1 MQIMTEI
8 ARIGNYVLT
17 MIRKYDNIDIEREVN
32 KMKVKNVIKGYCSKE
47 NIERLIIIS
56 LSNDDI
62 GIFAGELK
70 KYMNSTNIIME
81 NYKKEVDEM
90 EVIKSAVNCGCQLF
104 IIVK

>member
-1 MQIMTEI
+1 
-8 ARIGNYVLT
+8 
-17 MIRKYDNIDIEREVN
+17 
-32 KMKVKNVIKGYCSKE
+32 MKVKNVIKGYCGKE
-47 NIERLIIIS
+47 NIDRLTIIN

-70 KYMNSTNIIME
+70 KYMNPTNIME
-81 NYKKEVDEM
+81 DYKKEVDEM